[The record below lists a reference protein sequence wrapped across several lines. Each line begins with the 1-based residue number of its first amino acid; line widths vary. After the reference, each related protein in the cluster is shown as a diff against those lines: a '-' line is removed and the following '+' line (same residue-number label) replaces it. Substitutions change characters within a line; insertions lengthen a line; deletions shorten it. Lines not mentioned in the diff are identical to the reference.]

1 MKYLLSSAVLAV
13 VLSVINP
20 TDVTKSVKED
30 RITLQ
35 DQRVWYTMYKGA
47 YIYVKDYDAV
57 GCKDFADLFE
67 KMQLVRNTAM
77 PAKGNTHFKS
87 STDLSKYL
95 STDENGAIVNM
106 MEWTPENRTDF
117 AEDLFAIAEGLRLSI
132 GAEAP

>member
-1 MKYLLSSAVLAV
+1 MKYFLSSAVLAV

-20 TDVTKSVKED
+20 VDVQKSVTED
-30 RITLQ
+30 NITLQ

-77 PAKGNTHFKS
+77 PAKGNANFVGA
-87 STDLSKYL
+87 TDLSKYL
-95 STDENGAIVNM
+95 STDKDGVITNM
-106 MEWTPENRTDF
+106 LEWTPENRTDF